1 MWKEK
6 RCIQVHIPLTNDVV
20 GVGDLLVGG
29 CHVPAHLPVCVCLCV
44 PCACPHACV
53 GMPVC
58 AMCVPTCL
66 CIYCVCVCPCACVG
80 MQSPVCNACC
90 VMSHPCLEGPGLWVW
105 QDLQRGSGLASAF
118 SSGPEKIEGSCVGTQ
133 VRAVCHHCEW
143 T

>member
-1 MWKEK
+1 MP
-6 RCIQVHIPLTNDVV
+6 IPPTNGVV

-29 CHVPAHLPVCVCLCV
+29 CHVRAHVPVWVCLCV
-44 PCACPHACV
+44 PCACPRACV
-53 GMPVC
+53 Y
-58 AMCVPTCL
+58 
-66 CIYCVCVCPCACVG
+66 IVCVCPCACVG